1 MNIEGKVIKAV
12 DEVRDFV
19 NKQGVKEAKRIVKIV
34 MMSNDG
40 EVINAKSYDDTLKE
54 LPKNDATF
62 VLENIKKY
70 ENYQGMVAEVLF

>member
-1 MNIEGKVIKAV
+1 MKIEGKVIKAV

-19 NKQGVKEAKRIVKIV
+19 NKQGVKESKRIVKIV

-54 LPKNDATF
+54 LPKQGSVFTI
-62 VLENIKKY
+62 ESIKKY

>member
-1 MNIEGKVIKAV
+1 MKIEGQVVKAV

-34 MMSNDG
+34 MMSKDG
-40 EVINAKSYDDTLKE
+40 EVINAKSYDDTLKD
-54 LPKNDATF
+54 LPKNGSSF